1 MSICCLQCINM
12 QGSEIITLIQIVN
25 LAKNIKQLSLKFKQT
40 KENNQYLVKLGD
52 TLITLNKLEG
62 LCLTIEKD
70 EYLIDDEIRYL
81 IQMVSKLIQLQQ
93 LSIDIFGSA
102 NIQQEL
108 LNQIQQCTKELINL
122 KKFDYIVQGENIDT
136 EQACIIGDTLSGLLN
151 IQDLVLEI
159 HSIQQNQRVTLFCP
173 VQGNLFLGLTGLLSL
188 QLCIK
193 NNKMQADGYNF
204 IGKSLTRIPNLKKLI
219 LEIKSQHHHIQNNF
233 MSDFLSQSHQL
244 QHMELEF
251 YDQISEQ
258 FLDSLADCLSN
269 LQNINFIKLR
279 ILPTFS
285 SIQSIEKLVNTFHL
299 LKELKEISLQIFTQV
314 TKYSIVSS
322 IYSRNQVKKSIN
334 QQLINSIKGLP
345 NLLSLTYRFDGSS
358 FTRSAILIKQSKRL
372 VIYQ

>member
-1 MSICCLQCINM
+1 M

-204 IGKSLTRIPNLKKLI
+204 IATYQFNQGFTKPFKPN
-219 LEIKSQHHHIQNNF
+219 IQ
-233 MSDFLSQSHQL
+233 
-244 QHMELEF
+244 
-251 YDQISEQ
+251 I
-258 FLDSLADCLSN
+258 
-269 LQNINFIKLR
+269 
-279 ILPTFS
+279 
-285 SIQSIEKLVNTFHL
+285 
-299 LKELKEISLQIFTQV
+299 
-314 TKYSIVSS
+314 
-322 IYSRNQVKKSIN
+322 
-334 QQLINSIKGLP
+334 
-345 NLLSLTYRFDGSS
+345 
-358 FTRSAILIKQSKRL
+358 
-372 VIYQ
+372 